1 MSGCLMFLWVQK
13 RERFRRRTWTPNKIS
28 RFVYKSCKFITDLS
42 EAQNKVS
49 SLSWERRTES
59 QFKSLQSYLIYEHPS
74 FSDSIFFYI
83 KQFWVKFVFLT
94 IYLLVI
100 PYLMYLSLI
109 NLCKWIWPNSSEI
122 FINVTYRNTGGGGES
137 ICCLRGFLTPF
148 S

>member
-1 MSGCLMFLWVQK
+1 MFPLYPVILAVCTFSKSIPRHPHQVRLSQGIILNDHVLKINADTLLSWKTESLFWWIQGELSESEMSGCLMFLWVQK

-74 FSDSIFFYI
+74 FSDSI
-83 KQFWVKFVFLT
+83 
-94 IYLLVI
+94 LLL
-100 PYLMYLSLI
+100 Y
-109 NLCKWIWPNSSEI
+109 
-122 FINVTYRNTGGGGES
+122 
-137 ICCLRGFLTPF
+137 
-148 S
+148 